1 MAGGRWS
8 LWLITLVGV
17 MMSAYSDSGVY
28 HQLEYD
34 FSEEQAAGA
43 IVGNVR
49 TDARLGLDA
58 LPTDVLATVRFTQRQ
73 RNEFFEVD
81 ETSGDITSTQR
92 VDRELLCP
100 YVAVCEQVLEVTVT
114 PLTLFHRVHRGP

>member
-73 RNEFFEVD
+73 RNAFFSQSVGQSVSQCEAWVRPSRPSVHPAA
-81 ETSGDITSTQR
+81 EER
-92 VDRELLCP
+92 VL
-100 YVAVCEQVLEVTVT
+100 
-114 PLTLFHRVHRGP
+114 RGRRDVGRHHEHATRRP